1 MIFGIGIDI
10 VDVKRIEA
18 GLEKLGN
25 RFLKRIFTEYEI
37 QRKKSSAS
45 YHLELA
51 ARFAAKE
58 AFAKAIKTGMTKGV
72 KWKEIEIRSEKSGAP
87 YIVLYGKTKELYE
100 SLAIKTIHTSLSHIQ
115 THACAIVILEL

>member
-25 RFLKRIFTEYEI
+25 RFLHRIFTEYEI
-37 QRKKSSAS
+37 QRKKNSAS
-45 YHLELA
+45 YHLELP

-58 AFAKAIKTGMTKGV
+58 AFATAIKGNMTLQQFSD
-72 KWKEIEIRSEKSGAP
+72 IETAYAP
-87 YIVLYGKTKELYE
+87 VVSPVFLP
-100 SLAIKTIHTSLSHIQ
+100 SALACEVALRKQ
-115 THACAIVILEL
+115 